1 MRRFFAILSV
11 LSLLYTSIPQPALAA
26 DLFNPNIILADS
38 DLLDTKLPADYAQN
52 FLVNHHSGIASRTFT
67 DMDGKAKTPGALI
80 AYYGKV
86 YGVSQ
91 KYLLA
96 LIQKEQSLVTDPNPS
111 KCQLDWAT
119 GYGRP
124 DGSGCDDPHWQ
135 AHRGFASQIMNAAE
149 YVQYFY
155 AKDQQGVRR
164 TFGYQPG
171 EVAIIDNRPVIPAN
185 VATAMLYTY
194 TPHLHGNTLLA
205 NIWAS
210 WFQSQY
216 PDGSFLQG
224 PDGQAYLVQNGFKR
238 PFASKSALYSRVDQ
252 SQVIT
257 VDDAT
262 LAQYPTGSSIK
273 FADYSLVRTP
283 KTGGIYLLSGNF
295 KRPIVSMKVF
305 RAIGFNPEEINNVSP
320 ADLADYADG
329 TPITLKSA
337 YPTGAL
343 LQDKKSGN
351 VYYVESGKK
360 YPILS
365 AEIMKAD
372 YPGKT
377 LSSVSTSF
385 LDALPA
391 GDPVK
396 FKDGTLVTSPVANGT
411 IYVIS
416 NGTRRPFASP
426 DVLTHLG
433 YSLDHVIVTS
443 DQALEIH
450 PLGPAVITAI
460 PDAQLVASNN

>member
-1 MRRFFAILSV
+1 
-11 LSLLYTSIPQPALAA
+11 
-26 DLFNPNIILADS
+26 LADS

-52 FLVNHHSGIASRTFT
+52 FLVNHHSGIADRTFP
-67 DMDGKAKTPGALI
+67 DLDGKPKKPGELI
-80 AYYGKV
+80 AYYSQT

-96 LIQKEQSLVTDPNPS
+96 LIQKEQSLVTDPNPNR
-111 KCQLDWAT
+111 CQVDWAA

-135 AHRGFASQIMNAAE
+135 AHRGFANQIVSAAE

-155 AKDQQGVRR
+155 QKDKAGERR
-164 TFGYQPG
+164 DFGYQPG
-171 EVAIIDNRPVIPAN
+171 EVAVIDNRPIIPSN
-185 VATAMLYTY
+185 VATALLYTY

-216 PDGSFLQG
+216 PDGSYLQG
-224 PDGQAYLVQNGFKR
+224 PDGQAYLVQSGFKR
-238 PFASKSALYSRVDQ
+238 PFASKSALYSRVDP
-252 SQVIT
+252 SQVFP
-257 VDDAT
+257 VDDVT

-283 KTGGIYLLSGNF
+283 KTGGVYLLSGNF

-305 RAIGFNPEEINNVSP
+305 RAIGFNPEEINNVAP

-329 TPITLKSA
+329 DPITLKNA
-337 YPTGAL
+337 YPIGAL
-343 LQDKKSGN
+343 LQDKKSGG

-372 YPGKT
+372 YAGKK
-377 LSSVSTSF
+377 LSVVSTSF
-385 LDALPA
+385 LDALPT
-391 GDPVK
+391 GGPVK
-396 FKDGTLVTSPVANGT
+396 FKDGTLVTSPIANGT

-416 NGTRRPFASP
+416 NGTRRPFASL
-426 DVLTHLG
+426 DALTRLG
-433 YSLDHVIVTS
+433 YDPSHVIVTN
-443 DQALEIH
+443 DQALQAQ
-450 PLGPAVITAI
+450 PLGPAVTTPI
-460 PDAQLVASNN
+460 PDAQLNAQLALN